1 MPSVLVVP
9 VYVEVPQ
16 GFERAVD
23 ALESYLRHA
32 GYVIYTGEPLAEDL
46 EQTKAR
52 LGGHTCASQPGCAPR
67 RNSGFCVVLGPEYL
81 PAL

>member
-23 ALESYLRHA
+23 ALESCLRHA

-52 LGGHTCASQPGCAPR
+52 LGGTLVHRNQDAHPGGTAV
-67 RNSGFCVVLGPEYL
+67 S
-81 PAL
+81 A

>member
-16 GFERAVD
+16 GVERAIH
-23 ALESYLRHA
+23 ALESYLRQA
-32 GYVIYTGEPLAEDL
+32 GYAFYTGEPVAEEL

-52 LGGHTCASQPGCAPR
+52 LDDALVHRNHDEYSGGTAISA
-67 RNSGFCVVLGPEYL
+67 
-81 PAL
+81 

>member
-23 ALESYLRHA
+23 ALESYLRQA
-32 GYVIYTGEPLAEDL
+32 GFAIYTGEPLAEDL

-52 LGGHTCASQPGCAPR
+52 LGGILVH
-67 RNSGFCVVLGPEYL
+67 RNQDEHSGGTAVS
-81 PAL
+81 A